1 MSILHS
7 DEQRL
12 IGESARR
19 VCSQMY
25 SGQDLKALL
34 ETPGR
39 YDDGF
44 WQACREMGWPAL
56 AIPAEYGGLGLGL
69 LEFIIV
75 AEEAGRAV
83 AGAPFLLTSYAAA
96 EAILLAGDEALKSE
110 LLPALAS
117 GDKIGTLAFAEDTD
131 PVPTDLAATL
141 ADGRISGVKQAVVGG
156 AHADIAVV
164 LASRDGVP
172 ALGLVDLHDPTV
184 TRDIL
189 HTYDNSRGFA
199 HIAFDGTPARVL
211 TALDAADLAWSVLNR
226 VAIGLAAEQAGG
238 ADACMEL
245 ARDYAKTRHAFG
257 QPIGKFQAV
266 KHKIAEMYVANQIAK
281 ANCLEAAIAIT
292 EGSTR
297 ADGLAAAARVSAIKA
312 YDFASREGIQV
323 FGGIGATWASDM
335 HLHLRRARSC
345 AAMLGPRF
353 VWEDRVVAAL
363 ESGW

>member
-34 ETPGR
+34 ESPGR

-117 GDKIGTLAFAEDTD
+117 GDKIGTLAFVEDSD
-131 PVPTDLAATL
+131 PVPKDLAATL
-141 ADGRISGVKQAVVGG
+141 ADGRISGVKQA
-156 AHADIAVV
+156 
-164 LASRDGVP
+164 R
-172 ALGLVDLHDPTV
+172 
-184 TRDIL
+184 
-189 HTYDNSRGFA
+189 
-199 HIAFDGTPARVL
+199 
-211 TALDAADLAWSVLNR
+211 AA
-226 VAIGLAAEQAGG
+226 
-238 ADACMEL
+238 
-245 ARDYAKTRHAFG
+245 K
-257 QPIGKFQAV
+257 
-266 KHKIAEMYVANQIAK
+266 
-281 ANCLEAAIAIT
+281 
-292 EGSTR
+292 
-297 ADGLAAAARVSAIKA
+297 
-312 YDFASREGIQV
+312 
-323 FGGIGATWASDM
+323 
-335 HLHLRRARSC
+335 
-345 AAMLGPRF
+345 
-353 VWEDRVVAAL
+353 
-363 ESGW
+363 